1 MTVSRMKVMA
11 MAGALA
17 MLALAGCSTETPPP
31 PPTTGSPTT
40 QANFD
45 LSKCEVI
52 EANLYK
58 CPAVD
63 MPLCTPQFNRN
74 DINCVHIGNKGSVFI
89 SRQQM

>member
-1 MTVSRMKVMA
+1 MTVSKMKLVT

-17 MLALAGCSTETPPP
+17 MLALAGCSTATPPAQ
-31 PPTTGSPTT
+31 PTTGSPVT

-63 MPLCTPQFNRN
+63 TPLCTPQFNRD

-89 SRQQM
+89 QRQQM

>member
-1 MTVSRMKVMA
+1 MKVSRMKLTA
-11 MAGALA
+11 IAGALA
-17 MLALAGCSTETPPP
+17 MLAFAGCSTETPPAQ
-31 PPTTGSPTT
+31 PTTGSPTT

-63 MPLCTPQFNRN
+63 TPLCTPQFNRD
-74 DINCVHIGNKGSVFI
+74 DINCVHIGKKGSVFI